1 MAYNELSLTGSD
13 DDLGALETKYP
24 QQDLASKI
32 PGQTSAARQ
41 QAQPQAPKS
50 LIDRAAAALM
60 QAHPL
65 MMGRSLVDTTK
76 SFIGGMA
83 VPVVAPYSA
92 GIQALNAAPGN
103 MYRRSRGEEE
113 VKTPTAE
120 ELMRKYGEAV
130 APQTEMGEGFIG
142 GVGKLM
148 EVLKVPH
155 AFPVVPNAPRR
166 PMLTP
171 TDVRVGAGQAKQLAR
186 EVREVPQDFQNAQ
199 SGLKRQNLYGEDTLG
214 VKAQAA
220 AESLGDTLERRKSS
234 GKSAIPGVP
243 GQLVP
248 ETNLYAVRP
257 GKGTSLIQPKI
268 PETAGDYSPKNNQLN
283 ELVQQVYGQIPV
295 AEFSNQDLMS
305 KYKQLFLDDNRDLRR
320 IAEEREEQNALDMF
334 PDAPN
339 PAAANQAY
347 DNLFSDPDAMMARG
361 LQAIEDVLNS
371 PEGAVFRE
379 RGVPTPSEFE
389 RRLAEGERVIKGPF
403 VNYISKNLG
412 AEGNPTLKLA
422 RQGITIRDPEDIE
435 VLSQYAKQASL
446 AERRTKA
453 GFPAEG
459 SFNEERIARLT
470 ERDTLQREINE
481 LEAIR
486 QPIFDQAHLD
496 GVDPAT
502 IPAFAES
509 TNPLRQKLRQLE
521 KINEDIENIIVAANL
536 ENLEDSA
543 VRPQTKKEALDN
555 IRYADQQFFPSITK
569 GAKDEKFYDVDPKT
583 VGLLNEMGYKTLGR
597 DLLKDIALGKAGDT
611 SKLTIE
617 NYIREKGLAQKE
629 ERRESKAKEK
639 TYRADLEAV
648 LLARIKNDPT
658 VQNFDGASVITL
670 NSDTP
675 MEVAIRDLSTD
686 TAVLDHC
693 VGECGTAPQGR
704 KNILTGAQQQYEPL
718 VDPLTGE
725 KSKTGSQR
733 LTMYLRDLQAGTEIA
748 SIRDSKTGFPAATIQ
763 FTPSGVNKF
772 NIGYA
777 SGAKNKS
784 VKPEYVGAVR
794 DYLNSRADSI
804 GNTGTN
810 LANHTG
816 IFDSSNPAEWRKVS
830 REAGLTRD
838 QAVAFEIEMDIPRFV
853 TVKDVKKIAKEYLS
867 ADSPTQPANFNQYG
881 FSPEDSA
888 YGLFN
893 EQVDTQN
900 VPDFQ
905 GLERTVYGLRNREI
919 IYRPIEN
926 LPIEVRQQ
934 ARNATADML
943 QTLIDERRGEMVDGG
958 ELPDFEPDPT
968 AVANRPGFFTQ
979 AERNALAAQGDPMP
993 DNLDVTELLAEHADR
1008 LTTGQ
1013 VRWLTDF
1020 SRRWDE
1026 DVDNTPAG
1034 EAAQE
1039 QMIREYDQWLSE
1051 NRLEPDPGAVANRS
1065 VIYGDPYELA
1075 ERYNVPPGM
1084 IRSILTE
1091 ASGPT
1096 DRLVALQRES
1106 IEGADRFATLP
1117 NDNRIGVVALIDD
1130 ILTERREM
1138 QQAAAPAQRPDIR
1151 QAQAPAIGDRV
1162 PREIQRLDDAALVA
1176 DMPTAA
1182 IQEANEI
1189 AREAFNNN
1197 DFGPGG
1203 APLEVFQR
1211 IIRTQRTG
1219 LHADSAHTTRE
1230 LAARTLDT
1238 MYDTAQ
1244 REARDFADDLITNY
1258 EDELEPPGTLQAL
1271 QANIRDLE
1279 QNGET
1284 AWAMMFGEAADDTP
1298 WNPTLGNI
1306 FIRHLRQEAIDL
1318 DNRIRDAGAD
1328 VDVDNEAEY
1337 LADAFRDI
1345 NMDRDPADALLEL
1358 QNTIRSLRRGEDG
1371 WDDALGM
1378 AADDTPW
1385 NPDLQRALI
1394 ERLEAL
1400 MDEFRDL
1407 DDPEEYAKGG
1417 EVKAPE
1423 KYHPDVQ
1430 KALNEGRITARE
1442 AAFLNPLHSTKGNPN
1457 IGSGGVR
1464 DGASEKMMNYIRD
1477 IKSGKQAMPEG
1488 YSRTGAPE
1496 GFKAPV
1502 RSQPLD
1508 LSREQLRS
1516 MGATQKAG
1524 GVSEYA
1530 NTYPAG
1536 AGDANY
1542 RRELAQALKENP
1554 DYQPYVDEMNK
1565 LDQKAKDFAKGGRA
1579 KKPRTSLVVTR
1590 KSPELAEM
1598 AYLYGGMVV

>member
-24 QQDLASKI
+24 QQDSVSQI

-50 LIDRAAAALM
+50 LIDRASAALM
-60 QAHPL
+60 QVHPM

-113 VKTPTAE
+113 VKTPTVE

-130 APQTEMGEGFIG
+130 APQTEMGENFIG

-155 AFPVVPNAPRR
+155 AFPIVPNAPRR

-220 AESLGDTLERRKSS
+220 AESLGDTLERRKSA

-305 KYKQLFLDDNRDLRR
+305 KYKQVFLDDNRDLRR
-320 IAEEREEQNALDMF
+320 IAEELEEQNALDMF

-389 RRLAEGERVIKGPF
+389 RRLSEGERIIKGPF
-403 VNYISKNLG
+403 INYISKNLG

-459 SFNEERIARLT
+459 SFNEERIAKLT

-502 IPAFAES
+502 FPAFAES

-521 KINEDIENIIVAANL
+521 KVNEEVENIIVAANL

-617 NYIREKGLAQKE
+617 NYIRDKGLAQKE
-629 ERRESKAKEK
+629 ERRAAKAKEK

-648 LLARIKNDPT
+648 LLDRIKNDPT

-675 MEVAIRDLSTD
+675 MEVAVRDLSAD

-733 LTMYLRDLQAGTEIA
+733 LTIYLRDLQAGTEIA
-748 SIRDSKTGFPAATIQ
+748 SVRDSKTGFPAATIQ
-763 FTPSGVNKF
+763 FIPSGVNKF

-784 VKPEYVGAVR
+784 VAPEYVGAVR

-804 GNTGTN
+804 ENTGTN

-816 IFDSSNPAEWRKVS
+816 IFDSNNPAEWRKVS
-830 REAGLTRD
+830 REAGLTKD
-838 QAVAFEIEMDIPRFV
+838 QARAFEIEMDIPRFV
-853 TVKDVKKIAKEYLS
+853 TVKDVKEMAKEYL
-867 ADSPTQPANFNQYG
+867 ATDSPTQPANFNQYG

-943 QTLIDERRGEMVDGG
+943 QALIDERRGEMVDGG

-968 AVANRPGFFTQ
+968 AVANRPGFFVGVSPARENELYRNFVNNFEGLEGLPDEEMSLGNIADFIRDNNNVGTPNVTQ
-979 AERNALAAQGDPMP
+979 AEREALASLVEEYGLRDNFDPRAAARQAQGDPMP

-1034 EAAQE
+1034 AAAAE
-1039 QMIREYDQWLSE
+1039 QMIEEYNQWLSN
-1051 NRLEPDPGAVANRS
+1051 NRLEPDPTAVANRS

-1084 IRSILTE
+1084 IRSIITE
-1091 ASGPT
+1091 ASGPA
-1096 DRLVALQRES
+1096 DRLVALQREATN
-1106 IEGADRFATLP
+1106 GLDRFATLP
-1117 NDNRIGVVALIDD
+1117 NESRFGVVVLIDD

-1138 QQAAAPAQRPDIR
+1138 DQRGSPARRQAQRPDIR
-1151 QAQAPAIGDRV
+1151 QAQAPAVEDRV
-1162 PREIQRLDDAALVA
+1162 PQEIQRLDRGALA
-1176 DMPTAA
+1176 DSMTNTA
-1182 IQEANEI
+1182 ISEANEI
-1189 AREAFNNN
+1189 AREAFANN

-1203 APLEVFQR
+1203 APLDVFLR

-1219 LHADSAHTTRE
+1219 LHADSAPATRE
-1230 LAARTLDT
+1230 LAARTLSD
-1238 MYDTAQ
+1238 MYDTAA
-1244 REARDFADDLITNY
+1244 REASDFADDLITNY
-1258 EDELEPPGTLQAL
+1258 QDELEPPGTLQAL

-1318 DNRIRDAGAD
+1318 DNRIRDTDAD

-1345 NMDRDPADALLEL
+1345 AMDEDPADAVRSL

-1385 NPDLQRALI
+1385 NPNLQRTLI
-1394 ERLEAL
+1394 SRLEA
-1400 MDEFRDL
+1400 MVEEFRDL
-1407 DDPEEYAKGG
+1407 RDLEDPDPEEYAKGG
-1417 EVKAPE
+1417 RVK
-1423 KYHPDVQ
+1423 K
-1430 KALNEGRITARE
+1430 R
-1442 AAFLNPLHSTKGNPN
+1442 
-1457 IGSGGVR
+1457 
-1464 DGASEKMMNYIRD
+1464 M
-1477 IKSGKQAMPEG
+1477 
-1488 YSRTGAPE
+1488 
-1496 GFKAPV
+1496 
-1502 RSQPLD
+1502 
-1508 LSREQLRS
+1508 
-1516 MGATQKAG
+1516 
-1524 GVSEYA
+1524 
-1530 NTYPAG
+1530 
-1536 AGDANY
+1536 
-1542 RRELAQALKENP
+1542 
-1554 DYQPYVDEMNK
+1554 
-1565 LDQKAKDFAKGGRA
+1565 A

-1598 AYLYGGMVV
+1598 AYRYGGIVI

>member
-13 DDLGALETKYP
+13 EDLGALETKYP
-24 QQDLASKI
+24 QQDLVSQI
-32 PGQTSAARQ
+32 PGQTSAAR
-41 QAQPQAPKS
+41 PQAPKS
-50 LIDRAAAALM
+50 LIDRASAALM

-65 MMGRSLVDTTK
+65 MMGRSLIDTTK
-76 SFIGGMA
+76 SFIGGSA
-83 VPVVAPYSA
+83 LPVVAPISA

-130 APQTEMGEGFIG
+130 APQTEMGENFIG

-155 AFPVVPNAPRR
+155 AFPLVPNAPRR

-220 AESLGDTLERRKSS
+220 AESLGDTLERRKSA

-257 GKGTSLIQPKI
+257 GKGTSLIQPKV
-268 PETAGDYSPKNNQLN
+268 PETAGDYSPKNNQLKD
-283 ELVQQVYGQIPV
+283 LVQQVYGQIPV

-305 KYKQLFLDDNRDLRR
+305 KYKQMFLDDNRDLRR

-361 LQAIEDVLNS
+361 LQALEDVLNS

-389 RRLAEGERVIKGPF
+389 RRLSEGERIIKGPF
-403 VNYISKNLG
+403 INYISKNLG

-435 VLSQYAKQASL
+435 VLSQYAKRNKL

-459 SFNEERIARLT
+459 SFNEERIAKLT
-470 ERDTLQREINE
+470 ERDTLQREIND

-521 KINEDIENIIVAANL
+521 KINEEVENIIVAANL

-543 VRPQTKKEALDN
+543 VRPLTKKEALDN
-555 IRYADQQFFPSITK
+555 IRYADQQFFPSVTK
-569 GAKDEKFYDVDPKT
+569 AAKDEKFYDVDPET

-617 NYIREKGLAQKE
+617 NYIRDKGLAQKE
-629 ERRESKAKEK
+629 ERRAAKAKEK

-648 LLARIKNDPT
+648 LLDRIKNDPT

-675 MEVAIRDLSTD
+675 MEVAVRDLSTD

-733 LTMYLRDLQAGTEIA
+733 LTIYLRDLQAGTEIA
-748 SIRDSKTGFPAATIQ
+748 SVRDSKTGFPAATIQ

-784 VKPEYVGAVR
+784 VEPEYVGAVR

-804 GNTGTN
+804 ENTGTN

-853 TVKDVKKIAKEYLS
+853 TVKDVKDLAKEYLA

-943 QTLIDERRGEMVDGG
+943 QALIDERRGEMVDGG

-968 AVANRPGFFTQ
+968 AVANRPGFFVGVSPARENELYRNFVNNFEGLEGLPDEEMSLGNIADFIRDNDNVGTPNVTQ
-979 AERNALAAQGDPMP
+979 AEREALASLVEEYGLRDNFDP
-993 DNLDVTELLAEHADR
+993 R
-1008 LTTGQ
+1008 
-1013 VRWLTDF
+1013 
-1020 SRRWDE
+1020 
-1026 DVDNTPAG
+1026 
-1034 EAAQE
+1034 
-1039 QMIREYDQWLSE
+1039 
-1051 NRLEPDPGAVANRS
+1051 
-1065 VIYGDPYELA
+1065 
-1075 ERYNVPPGM
+1075 
-1084 IRSILTE
+1084 
-1091 ASGPT
+1091 
-1096 DRLVALQRES
+1096 
-1106 IEGADRFATLP
+1106 
-1117 NDNRIGVVALIDD
+1117 
-1130 ILTERREM
+1130 
-1138 QQAAAPAQRPDIR
+1138 AAARQAPRPDIR
-1151 QAQAPAIGDRV
+1151 LAQAPTPALPGETVTRIVEFVREYPPEELDFLVEGNPAIEAALARVFPDNGTVPTVGQIADARELITNIARARNQNFAMDLEAERVNRLSIAQWSRLNDNLLERV
-1162 PREIQRLDDAALVA
+1162 PQEIQRLDRGALA
-1176 DMPTAA
+1176 DLMTNTA
-1182 IQEANEI
+1182 ISEANEI
-1189 AREAFNNN
+1189 AREAFANN

-1203 APLEVFQR
+1203 APLDVFQR
-1211 IIRTQRTG
+1211 ILRTQRTG
-1219 LHADSAHTTRE
+1219 LHADSTPATRE
-1230 LAARTLDT
+1230 LAARALSD
-1238 MYDTAQ
+1238 MYDTTATN
-1244 REARDFADDLITNY
+1244 ARSLADDIIEGY
-1258 EDELEPPGTLQAL
+1258 EDEFDPPGVLRAL
-1271 QANIRDLE
+1271 EASIRDLE
-1279 QNGET
+1279 QRGET
-1284 AWAMMFGEAADDTP
+1284 AWVTLLGETTDDNP
-1298 WNPTLGNI
+1298 WNPTLGNM

-1318 DNRIRDAGAD
+1318 DNRIRDFDRDQAGEAD
-1328 VDVDNEAEY
+1328 Y
-1337 LADAFRDI
+1337 LTDAFRDI
-1345 NMDRDPADALLEL
+1345 AMDEDPADAVRSL
-1358 QNTIRSLRRGEDG
+1358 QNTIRALRRGEDG

-1385 NPDLQRALI
+1385 NPELQRTLI
-1394 ERLEAL
+1394 ERLEA
-1400 MDEFRDL
+1400 MINEFRDL
-1407 DDPEEYAKGG
+1407 EDPDPEEYAKGG
-1417 EVKAPE
+1417 RVK
-1423 KYHPDVQ
+1423 KRMV
-1430 KALNEGRITARE
+1430 
-1442 AAFLNPLHSTKGNPN
+1442 
-1457 IGSGGVR
+1457 
-1464 DGASEKMMNYIRD
+1464 
-1477 IKSGKQAMPEG
+1477 
-1488 YSRTGAPE
+1488 
-1496 GFKAPV
+1496 
-1502 RSQPLD
+1502 
-1508 LSREQLRS
+1508 
-1516 MGATQKAG
+1516 
-1524 GVSEYA
+1524 
-1530 NTYPAG
+1530 
-1536 AGDANY
+1536 
-1542 RRELAQALKENP
+1542 
-1554 DYQPYVDEMNK
+1554 
-1565 LDQKAKDFAKGGRA
+1565 

-1598 AYLYGGMVV
+1598 AYRYGGMVI